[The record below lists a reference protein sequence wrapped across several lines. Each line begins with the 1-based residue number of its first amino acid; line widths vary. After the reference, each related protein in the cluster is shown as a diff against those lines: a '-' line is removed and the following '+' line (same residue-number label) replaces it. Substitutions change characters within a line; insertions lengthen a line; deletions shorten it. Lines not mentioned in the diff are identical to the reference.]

1 MLSQQPENIE
11 LALHFLTYAEPVAD
25 EELGDIV
32 SRNGQLARCLT
43 LKCRAIYPFIREAVI
58 DDFSPELSEAIE
70 FWGEFAQL
78 KQLHRVSIFNCQ
90 HSDIWIAALAA
101 LPRLTALFIGQNKF
115 VELPQGLQKLT
126 QLRTFV
132 LSDEPL
138 RQLPELLLSFTTLE
152 KLYILRCPLE
162 RLPDWLV
169 KFQQLQ
175 SLLIHDTPLTELPMS
190 IGFLPNL
197 QSLSL
202 TNNRLARLPSTIRQL
217 QNLRYLY
224 IDSNPISE
232 QEKRQWL
239 NALPNITII

>member
-11 LALHFLTYAEPVAD
+11 LALHFLAYAVPVAD
-25 EELGDIV
+25 EELGDIIT
-32 SRNGQLARCLT
+32 RNGQLARCLT
-43 LKCRAIYPFIREAVI
+43 LKCRVIYPFIREAVI
-58 DDFSPELSEAIE
+58 DDFSPTLPEANE

-78 KQLHRVSIFNCQ
+78 KQLHRVSIFNCNY
-90 HSDIWIAALAA
+90 SDIWVAALAD

-115 VELPQGLQKLT
+115 VELPEGLQKLT

-138 RQLPELLLSFTTLE
+138 RQLPALLLSFTELE

-202 TNNRLARLPSTIRQL
+202 TNNRLGRLPATIRQL

>member
-1 MLSQQPENIE
+1 MLSNQPENIE
-11 LALHFLTYAEPVAD
+11 LALHFLAYAAPVAD
-25 EELGDIV
+25 EELGDIIT
-32 SRNGQLARCLT
+32 RNGQLARCLN
-43 LKCRAIYPFIREAVI
+43 LKCRAVYPYIREAVI
-58 DDFSPELSEAIE
+58 DDFSPEMPEAIE
-70 FWGEFAQL
+70 FWAEFAQL
-78 KQLHRVSIFNCQ
+78 KQLHRVSIFNCS
-90 HSDIWIAALAA
+90 HSDIWVATLAE
-101 LPRLTALFIGQNKF
+101 LPRLTALFIGQNNF
-115 VELPQGLQKLT
+115 VALPDGLQKLT

-138 RQLPELLLSFTTLE
+138 QQLPELLLSLSGLE

-190 IGFLPNL
+190 IGFLPKL

-202 TNNRLARLPSTIRQL
+202 TNNRLARLPATLRQL
-217 QNLRYLY
+217 QKLRYLY

-239 NALPNITII
+239 NALPKVTII